1 MNPIRQDIIVVQGA
15 TYDGP
20 SFIWETGT
28 VESST
33 PTDLTG
39 ATARMLIKKS
49 LQSDVVIAELTT
61 ANGGIVLGGLAGTIE
76 IVMSAA
82 MTAAFCFSSA
92 IYQLEIYQ
100 GASTTRF
107 AQGSVTLDA
116 ELVTA

>member
-1 MNPIRQDIIVVQGA
+1 MNPIRQDLTIVQGA
-15 TYDGP
+15 TFDGP

-33 PTDLTG
+33 PVDLTG

-49 LQSDVVIAELTT
+49 IQSDVVIAELTT
-61 ANGGIVLGGLAGTIE
+61 GNGGIVLGGDEGTIE

-82 MTAAFCFSSA
+82 ITAAFNFSSA

-100 GASTTRF
+100 GSTVTRF
-107 AQGSVTLDA
+107 AQGTVILDT
-116 ELVTA
+116 ELVVA